1 MEFFEVIK
9 KRRCI
14 RKFEDKDV
22 SDEQINIL
30 LDSARW
36 APSAGN
42 LQSWFFVVV
51 KNIETKKKLARA
63 SIFQTFIS
71 KAPVVIV
78 SCADIRRS
86 SLIYGR
92 KGKELYAIQDV
103 TIASQNIFL
112 SATALGLGACWVGAF
127 SESKVQEIL
136 SLKKHLRP
144 ITIMPIGYPAQNP
157 KPRSRR
163 PIEKISKYI

>member
-51 KNIETKKKLARA
+51 RDQKVKSQLAKAALFQMFIKNA
-63 SIFQTFIS
+63 SII
-71 KAPVVIV
+71 IV
-78 SCADIRRS
+78 SCADIKRS
-86 SLIYGR
+86 SILYRKRGR
-92 KGKELYAIQDV
+92 ELYAIQDA
-103 TIASQNIFL
+103 TIATQNIFL
-112 SATALGLGACWVGAF
+112 TATSLGLGACWVGAF
-127 SESKVQEIL
+127 NEEKVQEIL

-144 ITIMPIGYPAQNP
+144 VVIMPIGYPLEIPNP
-157 KPRSRR
+157 PRRR
-163 PIEKISKYI
+163 KLDKISKIV